1 MRRTLLLATAAAG
14 AGAAAARRRPE
25 PDAWPVLDARC
36 APVSADDGTELHA
49 EVSGPDQPRGTV
61 VLAHGYVLS
70 NRLWDQQVAA
80 LTAARPDLRVVT
92 YDQRGH
98 GRSARAPQRSA
109 TIAQLGHDLR
119 AVLDAHAVGPTVLA
133 GHSMGGMTIMSF
145 LEHHP
150 ERVATQVVAAA
161 LVATSSGGLAESTAG
176 LPAPLASRVR
186 ALLPLGMEQAR
197 RREDA
202 GKRPLPQP
210 FLRPV
215 LFGRGARQADVRRT
229 FEVLG
234 TCSAHT
240 VADFFETFTTHDRLE
255 ALAVLGEVPVT
266 ILAGTH
272 DRLCPLPMS
281 LAMADAL
288 PHARLRVYPGA
299 GHMLQLERA
308 AEVSAE
314 LVALAAAVPAAASAP
329 RRAARRAG

>member
-1 MRRTLLLATAAAG
+1 MRRTPLLLA
-14 AGAAAARRRPE
+14 AGAAGVAVTRRRAGRE
-25 PDAWPVLDARC
+25 HDAWPVLDARV
-36 APVSADDGTELHA
+36 APVTADDGTVLHA
-49 EVSGPDQPRGTV
+49 EVSGPDSPSGTV

-98 GRSARAPQRSA
+98 GRSARAPERSA

-119 AVLDAHAVGPTVLA
+119 AVLDTHAAGPAVLV

-145 LEHHP
+145 VEHSP
-150 ERVATQVVAAA
+150 ERVGEQVVGAA
-161 LVATSSGGLAESTAG
+161 LVATSSGGLADSTWG
-176 LPAPLASRVR
+176 LPEPVAARVR
-186 ALLPLGMEQAR
+186 SALPLGMEQAR
-197 RREDA
+197 RWEDA
-202 GKRPLPQP
+202 GRAPLPRP

-215 LFGRGARQADVRRT
+215 LFGADARAADVRRT
-229 FEVLG
+229 FAVLG

-240 VADFFETFTTHDRLE
+240 VADFFETFTTHDRLQ
-255 ALAVLGEVPVT
+255 ALAALRDVPVS
-266 ILAGTH
+266 ILVGTH

-281 LAMADAL
+281 RAMAEAL

-308 AEVSAE
+308 DQVSAE
-314 LVALAAAVPAAASAP
+314 LVSLASAIRP
-329 RRAARRAG
+329 LRAARRAG